1 MPHERTIP
9 MHLLT
14 DLIERWKSSIHVEDI
29 GGANE
34 RESVRAFTLQKCIE
48 ELESA
53 IQR

>member
-1 MPHERTIP
+1 
-9 MHLLT
+9 MHLERSIPLQQLT
-14 DLIERWKSSIHVEDI
+14 ELIERWKSSMHVEDI
-29 GGANE
+29 GGENE